1 MTEMHEEAMQD
12 VTHAADPL
20 FSGKDP
26 AVYMTYTGLLD
37 ALRSVGPVT
46 VEAKKTSI
54 HLVRSSGFAGVHPRK
69 SYLYLNLRLDRALSG
84 PRVAKTEQVS
94 KNRWHNEI
102 RLDSPD
108 QIDDELRGWL
118 QEAHTLG

>member
-1 MTEMHEEAMQD
+1 MEAPMQETKETKD
-12 VTHAADPL
+12 AADYL

-26 AVYMTYTGLLD
+26 IVHATYEEVLTS
-37 ALRSVGPVT
+37 LRTIGEFT
-46 VEAKKTSI
+46 VEPKKTSI

-84 PRVAKTEQVS
+84 SRIAKTEQVS

-102 RLDSPD
+102 RLDSPEQVD
-108 QIDDELRGWL
+108 EELRGWL
-118 QEAHTLG
+118 REAYTLA

>member
-1 MTEMHEEAMQD
+1 
-12 VTHAADPL
+12 
-20 FSGKDP
+20 
-26 AVYMTYTGLLD
+26 LLD
-37 ALRSVGPVT
+37 VLGPLGAFT
-46 VEAKKTSI
+46 AEAKKASI

-69 SYLYLNLRLDRALSG
+69 SYLYLNLRLDHALSG

-118 QEAHTLG
+118 REAYTLG